1 MTLPKDFEEY
11 TRSILGPSRYDHLV
25 AALTTDPPVSLRLN
39 TTKQKDITGLNDR
52 VPWCATGFYL
62 ASRPAFTFDPLLHA
76 GVYYVQEASSMFVCE
91 VLRQLVH
98 EPVAMLDLCSAPG
111 GKSTAA
117 MSVLPEGSLVVSN
130 EPIATRAS
138 ILTENIQK
146 WGSPN
151 TMVTRNYPQDYAKS
165 GLLFDVILT
174 DVPCSGE
181 GMFRKDPNAVKEWSA
196 QHVKEC
202 TALQREIVE
211 QAWKC
216 LRPGGL
222 LIYSTCT
229 INLHEDEENV
239 GWICKHLGAEPQPI
253 KIPEEW
259 GIAEGLTRQLSTTAD
274 IPADTLATTET
285 SDEDCPLY
293 PVVPDGRYIFRF
305 IPGETRGEGLFMA
318 ILRKPGEQ
326 SNVLRQITAGLQKGD
341 KKGRSQKHCK
351 VPDNKAIKT
360 NPDTLLTKLYNCG
373 TYAVRTDA
381 DVYRAIPSS
390 WLPLYDIAANRL
402 HILHAGVPLGMV
414 KGRDILPSPAL
425 ALSTALLPEAFPRVE
440 LDYQDALF
448 YLRREAVRLPD
459 TTPKGYV
466 VVCYHGHPLGLE
478 KNMGNRA
485 NNIYPME
492 WRIKSTHLPEHPIE
506 IIKE

>member
-11 TRSILGPSRYDHLV
+11 TRTLLGPSRYDHLV
-25 AALTTDPPVSLRLN
+25 AALATEPPVSLRLN
-39 TTKQKDITGLNDR
+39 TSKQKSVTSPNDR
-52 VPWCATGFYL
+52 VPWCATGFHL

-117 MSVLPEGSLVVSN
+117 LSVLPEGSLVVSN

-196 QHVKEC
+196 QHVREC

-326 SNVLRQITAGLQKGD
+326 SNVLRQMAAGQQKGD
-341 KKGRSQKHCK
+341 KKGRSQKRGK
-351 VPDNKAIKT
+351 ATDNKAVKA
-360 NPDTLLTKLYNCG
+360 NPNSLLTKLYNHD
-373 TYAVRTDA
+373 TYTVRADA
-381 DVYRAIPSS
+381 DAYRAIPSA
-390 WLPLYDIAANRL
+390 WLPLYDKAANRL
-402 HILHAGVPLGMV
+402 HVLHAGVPLGIA
-414 KGRDILPSPAL
+414 KGRDIQPSPAL
-425 ALSTALLPEAFPRVE
+425 ALSTALQPDAFPRVE
-440 LDYQDALF
+440 LDYQEALS

-459 TTPKGYV
+459 TAPKGYV
-466 VVCYHGHPLGLE
+466 VVCYQGHPLGLE

-485 NNIYPME
+485 NNLYPME
-492 WRIKSTHLPEHPIE
+492 WRIKSTHLPEQPVE

>member
-11 TRSILGPSRYDHLV
+11 TRDLLGPSRYDHLV
-25 AALTTDPPVSLRLN
+25 AALGTEPPVSLRLN
-39 TTKQKDITGLNDR
+39 TTKQKEVTSLNNR

-62 ASRPAFTFDPLLHA
+62 ASRPTFTFDPLLHA

-91 VLRQLVH
+91 VLRQLVQ

-117 MSVLPEGSLVVSN
+117 LSALPEGSLVVSN
-130 EPIATRAS
+130 EPITTRAS
-138 ILTENIQK
+138 VLTENIQK
-146 WGSPN
+146 WGAPN

-239 GWICKHLGAEPQPI
+239 GWICKHLGAEPCPI
-253 KIPEEW
+253 KIPKEW
-259 GIAEGLTRQLSTTAD
+259 GIAEELTTRLPATTDITTSTLT
-274 IPADTLATTET
+274 TTET
-285 SDEDCPLY
+285 SNQDRPLP

-305 IPGETRGEGLFMA
+305 IPGETQGEGLFMA

-341 KKGRSQKHCK
+341 KKGRFQRHCK

-360 NPDTLLTKLYNCG
+360 NPNALLTKLYNPDA
-373 TYAVRTDA
+373 YAVRTDA
-381 DVYRAIPSS
+381 DVYRAIPSA

-402 HILHAGVPLGMV
+402 HVLHAGVPLGIA
-414 KGRDILPSPAL
+414 KGHDIQPSPAL
-425 ALSTALLPEAFPRVE
+425 ALSTALKPDAFPRVE
-440 LDYQDALF
+440 LDYQEALS

-459 TTPKGYV
+459 TAPKGYV
-466 VVCYHGHPLGLE
+466 VVCYQGHPLGME

-485 NNIYPME
+485 NNIHPME
-492 WRIKSTHLPEHPIE
+492 WRIKSTHLPEQPVK
-506 IIKE
+506 IIKG

>member
-11 TRSILGPSRYDHLV
+11 TRTLLGPSRYDHLV
-25 AALTTDPPVSLRLN
+25 AALATEPPVSLRLN
-39 TTKQKDITGLNDR
+39 TSKQKSVTSPNDR
-52 VPWCATGFYL
+52 VPWCATGFHL

-117 MSVLPEGSLVVSN
+117 LSVLPEGSLVVSN

-285 SDEDCPLY
+285 SDEDYPLY
-293 PVVPDGRYIFRF
+293 PTVPDGRYIFRF

-341 KKGRSQKHCK
+341 KKGRSQKRSK
-351 VPDNKAIKT
+351 ATDNKAVKA
-360 NPDTLLTKLYNCG
+360 NPGSLLTKLYNHD
-373 TYAVRTDA
+373 TYTVRADA
-381 DVYRAIPSS
+381 DAYRAIPSA
-390 WLPLYDIAANRL
+390 WLPLYDKAANRL
-402 HILHAGVPLGMV
+402 HVLHAGVPLGIA
-414 KGRDILPSPAL
+414 KGRDIQPSPAL
-425 ALSTALLPEAFPRVE
+425 ALSTALQPDAFPRVE
-440 LDYQDALF
+440 FDYQEALS

-459 TTPKGYV
+459 TAPKGYV
-466 VVCYHGHPLGLE
+466 VVCYQGHPLGLE

-485 NNIYPME
+485 NNLYPME
-492 WRIKSTHLPEHPIE
+492 WRIKSTHLPEQPVE

>member
-11 TRSILGPSRYDHLV
+11 TRTLLGPSRYDHLV
-25 AALTTDPPVSLRLN
+25 AALATEPPVSLRLN
-39 TTKQKDITGLNDR
+39 TSKQKSVTSPNDR
-52 VPWCATGFYL
+52 VPWCATGFHL

-117 MSVLPEGSLVVSN
+117 LSVLPEGSLVVSN

-202 TALQREIVE
+202 TTLQREIVE

-239 GWICKHLGAEPQPI
+239 GWICKHLGAEPRPI

-341 KKGRSQKHCK
+341 KKGRSQKRSK
-351 VPDNKAIKT
+351 ATDNKAVKA
-360 NPDTLLTKLYNCG
+360 NPGSLLTKLYNHD
-373 TYAVRTDA
+373 TYTVRADA
-381 DVYRAIPSS
+381 DAYRAIPSA
-390 WLPLYDIAANRL
+390 WLPLYDKAANRL
-402 HILHAGVPLGMV
+402 HVLHAGVPLGIA
-414 KGRDILPSPAL
+414 KGRDIQPSPAL
-425 ALSTALLPEAFPRVE
+425 ALSTALQPDAFPRVE
-440 LDYQDALF
+440 LDYQEALS

-459 TTPKGYV
+459 TAPKGYV
-466 VVCYHGHPLGLE
+466 VVCYQGHPLGLE

-485 NNIYPME
+485 NNLYPME
-492 WRIKSTHLPEHPIE
+492 WRIKSTHLPEQPVE

>member
-11 TRSILGPSRYDHLV
+11 TRTLLGPSRYDHLV
-25 AALTTDPPVSLRLN
+25 AALATEPPVSLRLN
-39 TTKQKDITGLNDR
+39 TSKQKSVTSPNDR
-52 VPWCATGFYL
+52 VPWCATGFHL

-117 MSVLPEGSLVVSN
+117 LSVLPEGSLVVSN

-341 KKGRSQKHCK
+341 KKGRSQKRSK
-351 VPDNKAIKT
+351 ATDNKAVKA
-360 NPDTLLTKLYNCG
+360 NPGSLLTKLYNHD
-373 TYAVRTDA
+373 TYTVRADA
-381 DVYRAIPSS
+381 DAYRAIPSA
-390 WLPLYDIAANRL
+390 WLPLYDKAANRL
-402 HILHAGVPLGMV
+402 HVLHAGVPLGIA
-414 KGRDILPSPAL
+414 KGRDIQPSPAL
-425 ALSTALLPEAFPRVE
+425 ALSTALQPDAFPRVE
-440 LDYQDALF
+440 LDYQEALS

-459 TTPKGYV
+459 TAPKGYV
-466 VVCYHGHPLGLE
+466 VVCYQGHPLGLE

-485 NNIYPME
+485 NNLYPME
-492 WRIKSTHLPEHPIE
+492 WRIKSTHLPEQPVE